1 MIYKNKFNS
10 INNNLMTLKNNTKN
24 FYQNNKKII
33 N

>member
-1 MIYKNKFNS
+1 MIYKNKFNN
-10 INNNLMTLKNNTKN
+10 INNNLMILKNNTKN